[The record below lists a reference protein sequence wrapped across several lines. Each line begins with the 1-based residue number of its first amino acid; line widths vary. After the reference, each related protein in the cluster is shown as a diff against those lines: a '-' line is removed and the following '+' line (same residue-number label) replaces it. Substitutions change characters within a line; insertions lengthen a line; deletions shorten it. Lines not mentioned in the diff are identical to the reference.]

1 MEAQIS
7 EDNEIELK
15 LRRLSEQGSINGLG
29 NQRPPS
35 AEQQRRDEDQVESET
50 RQSPEDRGHGLGA
63 TRIPDTSDSVSDTR
77 IEYMQQRSHLEQNT
91 NLTASTSAKNKN
103 ELMPEA
109 IGTETCPIC
118 ILDFEE
124 GDDVRILPCEGQH
137 RFHQTCVDP
146 WLLKLSSSCP
156 ICRHGEDII
165 YVSHRELMLVRLPRF
180 GNNVI

>member
-1 MEAQIS
+1 MR
-7 EDNEIELK
+7 K
-15 LRRLSEQGSINGLG
+15 LSQQDSIHGLG
-29 NQRPPS
+29 NQKPPS
-35 AEQQRRDEDQVESET
+35 AVQQRRDGDQVESVI
-50 RQSPEDRGHGLGA
+50 RQSPKGRGHGT
-63 TRIPDTSDSVSDTR
+63 TRIPDTADPASDTR
-77 IEYMQQRSHLEQNT
+77 IEYIQQRHLELNT

-137 RFHQTCVDP
+137 KFHQTCVDP
-146 WLLKLSSSCP
+146 WLLELSSSCP

-165 YVSHRELMLVRLPRF
+165 CVSYRVLMLVRLLRF
-180 GNNVI
+180 GNDVI

>member
-1 MEAQIS
+1 MR
-7 EDNEIELK
+7 K
-15 LRRLSEQGSINGLG
+15 LSEQSSINGPG
-29 NQRPPS
+29 NQKRPS
-35 AEQQRRDEDQVESET
+35 AEQQRRDGDEMESEIQ
-50 RQSPEDRGHGLGA
+50 QSPEDRGHGLG
-63 TRIPDTSDSVSDTR
+63 TTIIPGTSDSTSDTR
-77 IEYMQQRSHLEQNT
+77 IEYGQQRSRLEQNT
-91 NLTASTSAKNKN
+91 NPTASTSAKNKN

-156 ICRHGEDII
+156 ICRHGENLIC
-165 YVSHRELMLVRLPRF
+165 VSYRELILVRLSRF
-180 GNNVI
+180 GNDVI